1 MIAFFDSSALSY
13 LIECAEPF
21 ASKVREQVAA
31 IAGRFPELAA
41 AVSRLTWM
49 ECRVA
54 PLRAHDQERL
64 AEFDAFFGRHDI
76 VWVELTP
83 VVVELAAEIRARH
96 GLSTTD
102 ALQAASCLQ
111 LGDDHVFLTG
121 DSSYERVA
129 ALHVALLT

>member
-21 ASKVREQVAA
+21 ASRVRGQVADLA
-31 IAGRFPELAA
+31 ARFPELAA

-54 PLRAHDQERL
+54 PLRDHDQQRL
-64 AEFDAFFGRHDI
+64 ADFDAFFARPDI
-76 VWVELTP
+76 VWIELTP

-96 GLSTTD
+96 GLAAAE

-121 DSSYERVA
+121 DSRYRQVA
-129 ALHVALLT
+129 GLHVALLH